1 VVRIMS
7 MHVRELFDLSGRT
20 ALVTGG
26 ARGLGYQIAEAL
38 GEAGASLLLTS
49 RKEPELLESIG
60 RLTGRGIKAAHV
72 AADATK
78 PSEIARVCDEALS
91 RLGRVDILVNDAGAS
106 WAAPAEDHPIEAWDK
121 VMNLNVRSVFL
132 FSQYIAKR
140 SMIPHRDGRILMMAS
155 IAGLAGN
162 PDGISTAAYNASKGA
177 VVTLTRALAAEWGRY
192 GITVNALA
200 PGYFPTKLTRAV
212 LENGGAERLAAR
224 SPLLRLGDEDD
235 LKGASLLFA
244 SAAGKHLTGQVLAVD
259 GGVSC
264 VVG

>member
-1 VVRIMS
+1 
-7 MHVRELFDLSGRT
+7 
-20 ALVTGG
+20 
-26 ARGLGYQIAEAL
+26 
-38 GEAGASLLLTS
+38 
-49 RKEPELLESIG
+49 
-60 RLTGRGIKAAHV
+60 
-72 AADATK
+72 
-78 PSEIARVCDEALS
+78 
-91 RLGRVDILVNDAGAS
+91 
-106 WAAPAEDHPIEAWDK
+106 
-121 VMNLNVRSVFL
+121 MNLNVRSVFL

-162 PDGISTAAYNASKGA
+162 PYGISTAAYNASKGA
-177 VVTLTRALAAEWGRY
+177 VVTLTRALAAERGRY

-212 LENGGAERLAAR
+212 FENGGAERLAAR

-235 LKGASLLFA
+235 LKSASLLFA
-244 SAAGKHLTGQVLAVD
+244 SAAGKHITGQVLAVD